1 MARETKDHN
10 TATKSTYD
18 IVDETTKLLNQH
30 SAQNIGRH
38 SDKLKRLIAMWLR
51 HGRDNWWYRN
61 ADIICMYCYNQH
73 TWPWSLRLVSYNAIF
88 SLYLQRWLRHTLISH
103 CGRPNCTNNV
113 AHLLLIFDL
122 SILLYRWSWK
132 PLCLTAKVV
141 YQYTISW
148 WSNPD
153 QALVCLKI
161 HLPVSLLVLLR
172 VL

>member
-18 IVDETTKLLNQH
+18 FVDETTKLLDQH
-30 SAQNIGRH
+30 SAQISDAVPISSKGSSPCDSATDEIIG
-38 SDKLKRLIAMWLR
+38 DTETLR
-51 HGRDNWWYRN
+51 SSV
-61 ADIICMYCYNQH
+61 MYCYNQH
-73 TWPWSLRLVSYNAIF
+73 TWPWSLQLVSYNAIF
-88 SLYLQRWLRHTLISH
+88 SLYLQRWLRYTLISH